1 MKYFGLM
8 FLLISSLL
16 SAKTVHSLEDV
27 VTNIKY
33 SSGIN
38 YWEEEMGRGKPQ
50 DYFGRDFFANKENYK
65 KILFL
70 IDPKFFYEENWTFLG
85 VRPWPRQPDTYI
97 FTACSTDE
105 KDKKYDFEV
114 DYCHYLNTGKT
125 VLAVIKI
132 HKYKSISL
140 IAKPWIDDGNNSEQ
154 TVF

>member
-1 MKYFGLM
+1 MVG
-8 FLLISSLL
+8 
-16 SAKTVHSLEDV
+16 
-27 VTNIKY
+27 
-33 SSGIN
+33 
-38 YWEEEMGRGKPQ
+38 GKPQ

-70 IDPKFFYEENWTFLG
+70 VDPKLFYEENWTSLG

-105 KDKKYDFEV
+105 KNKKYDFDV

-132 HKYKSISL
+132 DKDNNISL
-140 IAKPWIDDGNNSEQ
+140 IAKPWIDDGNNTEQ
-154 TVF
+154 TAFLITNDQKENVTVNPKDGTRDHDIYMKTFVLLEYYHPQLVD